1 MSSKIEGN
9 ALFLGVRL
17 IPLLCCYTI
26 KAFSIFFFFLKSFGC
41 SAISA
46 AGKVMLVSED
56 NS

>member
-26 KAFSIFFFFLKSFGC
+26 KAFSIFFFLKSFGC